1 MQPRRHYSPVVLL
14 LVMLLALTLAG
25 CQQAAQPEHPEP
37 LGDGDTLEYAPG
49 RSGEVKTAT
58 LTGPD
63 GQPFSFSYELID
75 GLAIIEGDMI
85 IGTEDEMATLDD
97 ADGITVQSTLL
108 YRRVCWTFLF
118 VDVHCENYRWPNSL
132 VPYVFADDWD
142 DPAMAGDET
151 AVMRAAILA
160 AMAEVEAVTSIRFVP
175 RTTQGDYVRFRDSS
189 GCSATVGREGGQQN
203 VNLAFACRNTWVI
216 VHEMLHMLGLKHEQT
231 RHDRNSF
238 VEIQF
243 DNILDGKEH
252 NFETSDLAYDYGPY
266 DFDSLMHYGTFDFC
280 RRDAADACVGPTI
293 VVPSGAAVGQRS
305 RMSTRDIASVNRA
318 YPGEPPTIVI
328 TAPTTG
334 TSHVRSYSG
343 LLLEADVFDPEG
355 KTVTVTWISDR
366 NGAVGFG
373 ATSFADTM
381 RMDYG
386 AHTITARAVDPQ
398 GNMTSSASITV
409 TITNEPP
416 VVNILTPTVGTY
428 CIGEVVDFRALV
440 FDRNQINLTVPDSS
454 VAWRVGFS
462 PAFATG
468 KTASR
473 AFESAGPYQ
482 VFVRATDEQ
491 GLFADDSVG
500 LTITDC
506 SDQPPSVT
514 VTAPADLSSF
524 FYDGFDEGLN
534 MWYSDVTFTV
544 TASDPEDGALSGASL
559 VWTTDRTEL
568 QAATLGTGTSLT
580 GRLYSN
586 TCTGVTHNVT
596 LRATDSFGNVRTA
609 LVRVGIST
617 FC

>member
-1 MQPRRHYSPVVLL
+1 MQRQRTASTLAVF
-14 LVMLLALTLAG
+14 LALILTLVA
-25 CQQAAQPEHPEP
+25 CQQSGQQPAHPEP

-49 RSGEVKTAT
+49 RSGEVKTVT

-63 GQPFSFSYELID
+63 GEPFSFSYELID

-85 IGTEDEMATLDD
+85 IGTAEEMAALED
-97 ADGITVQSTLL
+97 ADGITVQSTIL

-118 VDVHCENYRWPNSL
+118 VDLHCENYRWPDSI
-132 VPYVFADDWD
+132 VPYAFADDWD
-142 DPAMAGDET
+142 DPAMAGDEN
-151 AVMRAAILA
+151 AVMRTAILA

-175 RTTQGDYVRFRDSS
+175 RTSQGDYVRFRDST

-203 VNLAFACRNTWVI
+203 INLAFACRNKWVI

-231 RHDRNSF
+231 RHDRDSH
-238 VEIQF
+238 VQIQF
-243 DNILDGKEH
+243 ANILDDKKH

-280 RRDAADACVGPTI
+280 RRNSADNCVGPTI

-305 RMSTRDIASVNRA
+305 RMSVRDIASINRA
-318 YPGEPPTIVI
+318 YPGEPPTVAI
-328 TAPTTG
+328 TAPATG
-334 TSHVRSYSG
+334 TSHVRSYGG

-373 ATSFADTM
+373 AVSFADAM
-381 RMDYG
+381 KMDYG
-386 AHTITARAVDPQ
+386 AHVITARAVDPQ
-398 GNMTSSASITV
+398 GNMATASINV

-416 VVNILTPTVGTY
+416 IVNILVPTVGTY
-428 CIGEVVDFRALV
+428 CIGETVEFRALV
-440 FDRNQINLTVPDSS
+440 YDRNQTGLTVPDGS
-454 VAWRVGFS
+454 VAWRVGLS

-468 KTASR
+468 KTVSR
-473 AFESAGPYQ
+473 AFESAGNYQ
-482 VFVRATDEQ
+482 VFARATDEQ

-506 SDQPPSVT
+506 SDQPPTVAVT
-514 VTAPADLSSF
+514 SPADLSSF
-524 FYDGFDEGLN
+524 FYDGFDEALN
-534 MWYSDVTFTV
+534 MWYSDVTFTGS
-544 TASDPEDGALSGASL
+544 ASDPEDGALSGASL
-559 VWTTDRTEL
+559 VWLTDRTEL

-580 GRLYSN
+580 ARIYSN
-586 TCTGVTHNVT
+586 VCEGVTHNVT

-609 LVRVGIST
+609 LVRVSIGTI
-617 FC
+617 C